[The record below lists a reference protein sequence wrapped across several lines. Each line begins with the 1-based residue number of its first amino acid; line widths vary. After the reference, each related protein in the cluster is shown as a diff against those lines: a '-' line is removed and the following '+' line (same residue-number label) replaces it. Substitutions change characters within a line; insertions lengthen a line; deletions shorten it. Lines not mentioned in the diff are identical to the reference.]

1 MRRVRRLRVGRRSGD
16 TQPRHQKQGEAHGDC
31 AGGAYVTS
39 VYASGMA
46 RKARPSGA
54 LSGTTVVVLGAGL
67 AGLAAARDL
76 EAEGAAVIV
85 LEARDR
91 VGGRV
96 HTLRTGFSEGQH
108 AEAGADL
115 IESTQ
120 SDVLELGSDL
130 GLTPVRIL
138 RRGWGFYGPDNRG
151 RRRVRTGQTAF
162 GEAAHRLA
170 REIDDYKLADE
181 RWDSAVARS
190 IARRSV
196 ASWLQSEQAD
206 VRLEAGLRALRG
218 FFLADPEDLSL
229 LALVDQLASTA
240 ESDTDSAPAGDRV
253 FRLPDGNDTLPRG
266 IANSLHAPVKLRHI
280 VRRVTRAE
288 GGVAVTFE
296 HDGKQHQVRA
306 DYCVSAMPASM
317 LRDVIFDPP
326 LPDDQWRA
334 ISTLMYGPATRLL
347 LQFARRFWRAATRP
361 SAYGSDLP
369 TGAVWDANEQQRG
382 RPGILSFLAGGR
394 ASRELQ
400 TILENEGAEGVVRR
414 VTWLAPTGQPRR
426 SSQVRP
432 WCGKTTPGSGEDTP
446 CSIRRSIPASG
457 NGSRGLRVESCLQAS
472 TRASTGKVT

>member
-1 MRRVRRLRVGRRSGD
+1 M
-16 TQPRHQKQGEAHGDC
+16 T
-31 AGGAYVTS
+31 
-39 VYASGMA
+39 

-76 EAEGAAVIV
+76 EAEGATVIV

-138 RRGWGFYGPDNRG
+138 RRGWGFYGPDHRG

-162 GEAAHRLA
+162 AEAAHRLA

-280 VRRVTRAE
+280 VRRVTRTE
-288 GGVAVTFE
+288 SGVAVTFE

-306 DYCVSAMPASM
+306 DYCVSAMPAST
-317 LRDVIFDPP
+317 LRDAIFDPP

-347 LQFARRFWRAATRP
+347 LQFARRFWRGATRP

-369 TGAVWDANEQQRG
+369 TGAVWDGNEQQRG

-414 VTWLAPTGQPRR
+414 VTWLAPTGHPPPLLA
-426 SSQVRP
+426 SQAVVWEDDPWVRGGYAVFDP
-432 WCGKTTPGSGEDTP
+432 SFDP
-446 CSIRRSIPASG
+446 
-457 NGSRGLRVESCLQAS
+457 GLRQWLARPAGPILFAGEHTSQRWQGYMNGAIESGRRAAAEVRALRQA
-472 TRASTGKVT
+472 